1 MEDIFESDEFLRL
14 EALCNA
20 RKLSFVFALSK
31 GGGGMHRPKKGPAF
45 VMSDF
50 FVYTIP
56 EEWDRL
62 GIRTTPT
69 SSWVNPRPLPPL
81 SLPLSQLADRPS
93 QLKLNFIEYWDH
105 FHGVLT
111 ESYFCPKLYLTKMPR
126 ALVEKWM
133 PSQFLQ
139 VLPNKDTLSCADLVL
154 FSAFVQWVKQGTVET
169 GNQEDKIRLGFVAL
183 ILNLACSLYELDPEK
198 HCKQEKTGRSEP
210 ISESSPNKS
219 PKQISCVPSSKLV
232 STPNRN
238 RDTSSPKKDSPPSK
252 SNNSMKTVIPVDIMA
267 ELDKMPNLSSESTPT
282 KKQMIDES
290 DDCIEI
296 IDSPQVKVSEGPE
309 AKKEQ
314 LPKVNSVV
322 KKIVKDVYKDAFKN
336 LDITVVESSS
346 LTSSTKKEDKTI
358 DNSRQT
364 ATITKVDKPKTSVV
378 EVVEVDDME
387 EDEGLIKKK
396 KEEELEKKKKK
407 EQELEEE
414 KRKAEAVRLKAE
426 KRAQQKKEEAITNA
440 VSESIGRLIQVVIK
454 LMSKDDY
461 NKFSRKV
468 SKNLNNLDPNITDVT
483 SLKKVIDSR
492 RENIQ
497 AEEKNVFVHIKAVF
511 DELKKYK
518 KTGSSDNDL
527 PKEVPK
533 VKAAPAAPQVFR
545 WMDGNDNPG
554 EGDSTAAVVI
564 ENADEDDQVGKKGE
578 TTRTE
583 KDAAIK
589 VDDQTGRDNGVN
601 INQEDEEVMIVDVPL
616 DEDEKRDSGVVHSN
630 MSIKEKAEFARRE
643 IEEAVDDTME
653 YLITKTEE
661 AAEKHNGEKSGKRK
675 RESSEEEKVEP
686 VKKKVT
692 LTTLTSKPGGDVKV
706 KDDTGPPPTKKKAVL
721 TTLNSQAP
729 EKSSSSKEVEPEKEK
744 SPSPSAMEG
753 SSSSKGNEE
762 EKSKKKVSQKHIEKL
777 EAALKKCSKKIKE
790 YEEKEVDWDNE
801 AEEESNYLMTARLK
815 RRCMQIYSKIAEAK
829 ALSDSLDRRRDKRLK
844 CVESRYPE
852 INKKIEKF
860 VNRTKHFPDFQDI
873 SKLVRAA
880 NKDLHLSEGEM
891 HAEAESIFQSVGKTL
906 KKRREI
912 DDHEVMTSYLKEDQT
927 VDPAHGDSELEK
939 RLQEQSQMGKQKM
952 AEYLDN
958 FYRENVI
965 KKKDKPEDEEDK
977 EDEEVTEDEAVAD
990 DADGDGED
998 ENESTSVSGSDVE
1011 GEESGNQGSRL
1022 PNPKATG
1029 EGETSAEIPTG
1040 QREKSVS
1047 GDICI
1052 ELPDKSIEK
1061 CFADTSNIENEVPKE
1076 TSNVK
1081 DTPTI

>member
-1 MEDIFESDEFLRL
+1 
-14 EALCNA
+14 
-20 RKLSFVFALSK
+20 
-31 GGGGMHRPKKGPAF
+31 
-45 VMSDF
+45 
-50 FVYTIP
+50 
-56 EEWDRL
+56 
-62 GIRTTPT
+62 
-69 SSWVNPRPLPPL
+69 
-81 SLPLSQLADRPS
+81 
-93 QLKLNFIEYWDH
+93 
-105 FHGVLT
+105 
-111 ESYFCPKLYLTKMPR
+111 
-126 ALVEKWM
+126 
-133 PSQFLQ
+133 
-139 VLPNKDTLSCADLVL
+139 
-154 FSAFVQWVKQGTVET
+154 
-169 GNQEDKIRLGFVAL
+169 
-183 ILNLACSLYELDPEK
+183 
-198 HCKQEKTGRSEP
+198 
-210 ISESSPNKS
+210 
-219 PKQISCVPSSKLV
+219 
-232 STPNRN
+232 
-238 RDTSSPKKDSPPSK
+238 
-252 SNNSMKTVIPVDIMA
+252 MKTVIPVDIMA

-296 IDSPQVKVSEGPE
+296 IDSPQVKVSEGKGEVVELDCAVEAPE

-346 LTSSTKKEDKTI
+346 MTSSSKKEDKTI
-358 DNSRQT
+358 KSLSDNSRQT

-387 EDEGLIKKK
+387 EDKDLIKKK
-396 KEEELEKKKKK
+396 KEEELEKKKRK

-468 SKNLNNLDPNITDVT
+468 SKNLNNLDPNITDVS
-483 SLKKVIDSR
+483 SLKDLIDSR

-533 VKAAPAAPQVFR
+533 VKAVPAAPQVFR

-578 TTRTE
+578 TTRPE

-589 VDDQTGRDNGVN
+589 VDDQKGRDNGIN

-721 TTLNSQAP
+721 TTLTSQAP

-762 EKSKKKVSQKHIEKL
+762 VKTKKKVSQKHIEKL

-844 CVESRYPE
+844 CVESR
-852 INKKIEKF
+852 
-860 VNRTKHFPDFQDI
+860 
-873 SKLVRAA
+873 
-880 NKDLHLSEGEM
+880 
-891 HAEAESIFQSVGKTL
+891 
-906 KKRREI
+906 
-912 DDHEVMTSYLKEDQT
+912 
-927 VDPAHGDSELEK
+927 
-939 RLQEQSQMGKQKM
+939 
-952 AEYLDN
+952 
-958 FYRENVI
+958 
-965 KKKDKPEDEEDK
+965 
-977 EDEEVTEDEAVAD
+977 
-990 DADGDGED
+990 
-998 ENESTSVSGSDVE
+998 
-1011 GEESGNQGSRL
+1011 
-1022 PNPKATG
+1022 
-1029 EGETSAEIPTG
+1029 
-1040 QREKSVS
+1040 
-1047 GDICI
+1047 
-1052 ELPDKSIEK
+1052 
-1061 CFADTSNIENEVPKE
+1061 
-1076 TSNVK
+1076 
-1081 DTPTI
+1081 

>member
-1 MEDIFESDEFLRL
+1 
-14 EALCNA
+14 
-20 RKLSFVFALSK
+20 
-31 GGGGMHRPKKGPAF
+31 
-45 VMSDF
+45 
-50 FVYTIP
+50 
-56 EEWDRL
+56 
-62 GIRTTPT
+62 
-69 SSWVNPRPLPPL
+69 
-81 SLPLSQLADRPS
+81 
-93 QLKLNFIEYWDH
+93 
-105 FHGVLT
+105 
-111 ESYFCPKLYLTKMPR
+111 
-126 ALVEKWM
+126 
-133 PSQFLQ
+133 
-139 VLPNKDTLSCADLVL
+139 
-154 FSAFVQWVKQGTVET
+154 
-169 GNQEDKIRLGFVAL
+169 
-183 ILNLACSLYELDPEK
+183 
-198 HCKQEKTGRSEP
+198 
-210 ISESSPNKS
+210 
-219 PKQISCVPSSKLV
+219 
-232 STPNRN
+232 
-238 RDTSSPKKDSPPSK
+238 
-252 SNNSMKTVIPVDIMA
+252 MKTVIPVDIMA

-282 KKQMIDES
+282 KKQMMDES

-296 IDSPQVKVSEGPE
+296 IDSPQVKVSEGKGEVVEIDYAVEGPE
-309 AKKEQ
+309 AKKDQ

-346 LTSSTKKEDKTI
+346 MTSKKEDKTI

-387 EDEGLIKKK
+387 EDGDLIKKK

-578 TTRTE
+578 TTRPE

-589 VDDQTGRDNGVN
+589 VDDQKGRDNGVN

-692 LTTLTSKPGGDVKV
+692 MTTLTSKPGGDVKV

-844 CVESRYPE
+844 CVESR
-852 INKKIEKF
+852 
-860 VNRTKHFPDFQDI
+860 
-873 SKLVRAA
+873 
-880 NKDLHLSEGEM
+880 
-891 HAEAESIFQSVGKTL
+891 
-906 KKRREI
+906 
-912 DDHEVMTSYLKEDQT
+912 
-927 VDPAHGDSELEK
+927 
-939 RLQEQSQMGKQKM
+939 
-952 AEYLDN
+952 
-958 FYRENVI
+958 
-965 KKKDKPEDEEDK
+965 
-977 EDEEVTEDEAVAD
+977 
-990 DADGDGED
+990 
-998 ENESTSVSGSDVE
+998 
-1011 GEESGNQGSRL
+1011 
-1022 PNPKATG
+1022 
-1029 EGETSAEIPTG
+1029 
-1040 QREKSVS
+1040 
-1047 GDICI
+1047 
-1052 ELPDKSIEK
+1052 
-1061 CFADTSNIENEVPKE
+1061 
-1076 TSNVK
+1076 
-1081 DTPTI
+1081 